1 MVKTREDLSYCGVDC
16 QECNIYRAMMFGEE
30 LKPET
35 LNRWREDAKKYWNM
49 DAVKPEDLN
58 CKGCRTEHEDGFFVL
73 KLCPVRK
80 CCRERELSSCGLC
93 QDFDTCS
100 WGPPGRENLEKIAAG
115 EK

>member
-58 CKGCRTEHEDGFFVL
+58 CKGCRTEDEAGFFVL

-80 CCRERELSSCGLC
+80 CCQERELSSCGLC
-93 QDFDTCS
+93 QDFDTCP
-100 WGPPGRENLEKIAAG
+100 WGPPGRENLEQMAVN